1 MFCKRGIVMAFV
13 PKPTKKKTESV
24 YKTIYLSKTLAD
36 TLDAIAR
43 ENNTSFNNVVVS
55 MIEHCLNEDMEESE
69 K

>member
-1 MFCKRGIVMAFV
+1 MAFV
-13 PKPTKKKTESV
+13 LKPTRKKATAT

-43 ENNTSFNNVVVS
+43 ENNTSFNNVVIS
-55 MIEHCLNEDMEESE
+55 MIEHCLNEDMEKSE